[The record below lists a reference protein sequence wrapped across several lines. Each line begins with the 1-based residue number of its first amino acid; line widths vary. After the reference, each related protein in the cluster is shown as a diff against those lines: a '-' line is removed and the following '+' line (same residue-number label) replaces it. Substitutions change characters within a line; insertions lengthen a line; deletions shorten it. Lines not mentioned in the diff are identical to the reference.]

1 MNIFSELSA
10 KSLTIVVLFYI
21 ILLMSNEKKTA
32 SKNKELAKIFSRIAD
47 ALELKGANVFR
58 IVAYRKAA
66 RVLEDLVEGIEVLN
80 KQGRLVELP
89 GIGKAIAEKINEYLS
104 TGKMKK
110 YKEVTKGI
118 PNTLLDMLDIQNL
131 GPKTLALANKKLCVK
146 NLKDLKK
153 VIKNGSLAKLPQM
166 GEKKV
171 ENIKKGLDLYERAHK
186 RLSIAV
192 AQKIAQEII
201 DYIKKHTKI
210 KDISSAGSL
219 RRWKETIGDIDILT
233 TGKNGAEIIKIFTK
247 FPKTERVLAAGETK
261 SSIIVKGGIQV
272 DLRIVEPKSYGAAL
286 QYFTGS
292 KAHNIKL
299 RNIAK
304 SKRLKLSE
312 YGVFSL
318 RDTGVK
324 GKKMVAGKTEEEVYK
339 ILGLAYVPPELRED
353 RGEVE
358 AALKKRLPKLIEM
371 KDIKGDL
378 QMHSVYSDSTATI
391 KQLAVFARKLDY
403 EYILITDHSQSAKYA
418 HGMEPKR
425 LYKQWQEID
434 NINKQSKKLRV
445 LKGVEVDIIKSGK
458 LDYPDNIL
466 KQCDLVV
473 AAIHQGFIK
482 NVTERICTAMD
493 NPYVD
498 IIAHPTG
505 RLISQREG
513 YVVDIHKVMEKASQ
527 TGTWLELNA
536 YPDRLDL
543 NDVNLKLAKEMGIK
557 ISIGT
562 DAHSPEGLLWMK
574 FGVATARRGWLGPKN
589 AVNTYSLK
597 KLLTVRKINKK
608 KESINL

>member
-1 MNIFSELSA
+1 M
-10 KSLTIVVLFYI
+10 
-21 ILLMSNEKKTA
+21 
-32 SKNKELAKIFSRIAD
+32 KNKELAKIFSRIAD
-47 ALELKGANVFR
+47 ALEFKDANVFR
-58 IVAYRKAA
+58 IIAYRRAG
-66 RVLEDLVEGIEVLN
+66 RVLDDLVEDIEVLN
-80 KQGRLVELP
+80 KQGRLAELP

-131 GPKTLALANKKLCVK
+131 GPKTLALANKMLAVK
-146 NLKDLKK
+146 NQKDLKK

-171 ENIKKGLDLYERAHK
+171 ENIKKGLELYERAHE
-186 RLSIAV
+186 RLSIEV
-192 AQKIAQEII
+192 AQNVAREII
-201 DYIKKHTKI
+201 EYLKKDTEIKN
-210 KDISSAGSL
+210 ISSAGSL
-219 RRWKETIGDIDILT
+219 RRCKETIGDIDILT

-247 FPKTERVLAAGETK
+247 FPKTEQVLAAGATK

-304 SKRLKLSE
+304 SKGLKLSE
-312 YGVFSL
+312 YGVF
-318 RDTGVK
+318 K

-353 RGEVE
+353 RGEIE
-358 AALKKRLPKLIEM
+358 AALKKKLPGLI
-371 KDIKGDL
+371 KIKNIKGDL
-378 QMHSVYSDSTATI
+378 HMHSIYSDSTATI
-391 KQLAVFARKLDY
+391 KQLADFARKLGY
-403 EYILITDHSQSAKYA
+403 GYILITDHSQSAKYA
-418 HGMEPKR
+418 HGMEPER

-445 LKGVEVDIIKSGK
+445 LKGVEVDILKSGK
-458 LDYPDNIL
+458 LDYLDKIL

-473 AAIHQGFIK
+473 AAIHQGFTK
-482 NVTERICTAMD
+482 NVTERICAAMD

-513 YVVDIHKVMEKASQ
+513 YVIDIHKVMEKAAQ
-527 TGTWLELNA
+527 TRTWLELNA

-543 NDVNLKLAKEMGIK
+543 NDVNLKVAKEMDIK

-562 DAHSPEGLLWMK
+562 DAHSIEGLLWMK
-574 FGVATARRGWLGPKN
+574 FGVATARRGWLEPGN
-589 AVNTYSLK
+589 VVNTYSLK
-597 KLLTVRKINKK
+597 KLLAARKRNKK
-608 KESINL
+608 RN

>member
-1 MNIFSELSA
+1 M
-10 KSLTIVVLFYI
+10 
-21 ILLMSNEKKTA
+21 
-32 SKNKELAKIFSRIAD
+32 KNKELAKIFSRIAD
-47 ALELKGANVFR
+47 ALEFKDVNVFR
-58 IVAYRKAA
+58 IVAYRRAG
-66 RVLEDLVEGIEVLN
+66 RVLDDLVEDIEVLN
-80 KQGRLVELP
+80 KQGRLAELP

-131 GPKTLALANKKLCVK
+131 GPKTLALANKMLAVK
-146 NLKDLKK
+146 NQKDLKK

-171 ENIKKGLDLYERAHK
+171 ENIKKGLELYERAHE

-192 AQKIAQEII
+192 AQKVAKEII
-201 DYIKKHTKI
+201 DYIKKNARI

-233 TGKNGAEIIKIFTK
+233 TGKNGSEIIKIFTK
-247 FPKTERVLAAGETK
+247 FPKTEQILAAGETK
-261 SSIIVKGGIQV
+261 GSIIVKGGIQI

-304 SKRLKLSE
+304 SKGLKLSE

-324 GKKMVAGKTEEEVYK
+324 RNKMIAGKTEEEVYK
-339 ILGLAYVPPELRED
+339 ILGLTYIPPELRED
-353 RGEVE
+353 RGEIE
-358 AALKKRLPKLIEM
+358 AALKKKLPKLIEM
-371 KDIKGDL
+371 KNIKGDL
-378 QMHSVYSDSTATI
+378 HMHSTYSDSTATI
-391 KQLAVFARKLDY
+391 KQLTDFARKLGY
-403 EYILITDHSQSAKYA
+403 EYILITDHSQSVKYA
-418 HGMEPKR
+418 HGLEPKR
-425 LYKQWQEID
+425 LYKQWKEID
-434 NINKQSKKLRV
+434 NINKQFKKLRV
-445 LKGVEVDIIKSGK
+445 LKGVEADILKSGK
-458 LDYPDNIL
+458 LDYPDKIL

-473 AAIHQGFIK
+473 AAIHQGFTK
-482 NVTERICTAMD
+482 NVTERICAAMD

-513 YVVDIHKVMEKASQ
+513 YVIDIHKVMEKAAQ

-543 NDVNLKLAKEMGIK
+543 NDVNLKVAKEMDIK

-562 DAHSPEGLLWMK
+562 DAHSTEGLLWMK
-574 FGVATARRGWLGPKN
+574 FGIATARRGWLEPKDV
-589 AVNTYSLK
+589 VNIYSLK
-597 KLLTVRKINKK
+597 KLFTVRKINK
-608 KESINL
+608 NGVN

>member
-1 MNIFSELSA
+1 M
-10 KSLTIVVLFYI
+10 
-21 ILLMSNEKKTA
+21 
-32 SKNKELAKIFSRIAD
+32 KNKELAKIFSRIAD

-66 RVLEDLVEGIEVLN
+66 RVLEDMIEDIEVLN
-80 KQGRLVELP
+80 KQGRLAELP

-131 GPKTLALANKKLCVK
+131 GPKTLALANKMLAVK
-146 NLKDLKK
+146 NQKDLKK

-171 ENIKKGLDLYERAHK
+171 ENIKKGLELYERAHE

-192 AQKIAQEII
+192 AQKVAKEII
-201 DYIKKHTKI
+201 DYIKKNARI

-233 TGKNGAEIIKIFTK
+233 TGKNGSEIIKIFTK
-247 FPKTERVLAAGETK
+247 FPKTEQILAAGETK
-261 SSIIVKGGIQV
+261 GSIIVKGGIQI

-304 SKRLKLSE
+304 SKGLKLSE
-312 YGVFSL
+312 YGVFK
-318 RDTGVK
+318 R
-324 GKKMVAGKTEEEVYK
+324 KKMVAGKTEEEVYR
-339 ILGLAYVPPELRED
+339 ILGLTYVPPELRED
-353 RGEVE
+353 HGEIE
-358 AALKKRLPKLIEM
+358 AALKKKLPKLIKM
-371 KDIKGDL
+371 KNIKGDL
-378 QMHSVYSDSTATI
+378 HMHSVYSDSTATI
-391 KQLAVFARKLDY
+391 KQLADFARKLGY
-403 EYILITDHSQSAKYA
+403 EYILITDHSQSVKYA
-418 HGMEPKR
+418 HGLEPKR
-425 LYKQWQEID
+425 LYKQWKEID
-434 NINKQSKKLRV
+434 NINKQFKKLRV
-445 LKGVEVDIIKSGK
+445 LKGVEADILKSGE
-458 LDYPDNIL
+458 LDYPDKIL

-473 AAIHQGFIK
+473 AAIHQGFTK
-482 NVTERICTAMD
+482 NVTERICAAMD

-505 RLISQREG
+505 RLISQQEG
-513 YVVDIHKVMEKASQ
+513 YVIDIHKVMEKAAQ
-527 TGTWLELNA
+527 TRTWLELNA

-543 NDVNLKLAKEMGIK
+543 NDVNLKVAKEMGIK

-562 DAHSPEGLLWMK
+562 DAHSAEGLLWMK
-574 FGVATARRGWLGPKN
+574 FGVATARRGWLEPKN
-589 AVNTYSLK
+589 VVNTYSLK
-597 KLLTVRKINKK
+597 KLQTTRKINK
-608 KESINL
+608 NGVN

>member
-1 MNIFSELSA
+1 MDQ
-10 KSLTIVVLFYI
+10 
-21 ILLMSNEKKTA
+21 
-32 SKNKELAKIFSRIAD
+32 KNKELVAIFKRIAD
-47 ALELKGANVFR
+47 GLEFQGANVFK
-58 IVAYRKAA
+58 IIAYRKAA
-66 RVLEDLVEGIEVLN
+66 RVLDELSQSVEVLSKTN
-80 KQGRLVELP
+80 KLGDLP
-89 GIGKAIAEKINEYLS
+89 GIGKAIAGKINEYLT

-110 YKEVTKGI
+110 YEEVTKDI
-118 PNTLLDMLDIQNL
+118 PGTLFDMLDIQNL
-131 GPKTLALANKKLCVK
+131 GPKTLALAHKKLRVK

-153 VIKNGSLAKLPQM
+153 VIKNGGLAKLPQM
-166 GEKKV
+166 GEKRV
-171 ENIKKGLDLYERAHK
+171 ENIKKGLDLYERAHE

-192 AQKIAQEII
+192 AQNVAREII
-201 DYIKKHTKI
+201 EYLKKNTKI

-272 DLRIVEPKSYGAAL
+272 DLRIVKPKSYGAAL

-304 SKRLKLSE
+304 SKGLKLSE

-324 GKKMVAGKTEEEVYK
+324 GKKMVAGKTEKEVYK
-339 ILGLAYVPPELRED
+339 ILGLTYVPPELRED
-353 RGEVE
+353 RGEIE
-358 AALKKRLPKLIEM
+358 AALKKKLPKLIEI

-378 QMHSVYSDSTATI
+378 HMHSTYSDSTATI
-391 KQLAVFARKLDY
+391 RQLTDFARKLGY
-403 EYILITDHSQSAKYA
+403 EYILVTDHSQSAKYA
-418 HGMEPKR
+418 HGLEPKR

-434 NINKQSKKLRV
+434 KINQQSKKLHV
-445 LKGVEVDIIKSGK
+445 LKGVEVDILKSGK
-458 LDYPDNIL
+458 LDYPDKIL
-466 KQCDLVV
+466 KRCNFVI
-473 AAIHQGFIK
+473 AAIHQGFTK
-482 NVTERICTAMD
+482 NVTERICAAMD

-513 YVVDIHKVMEKASQ
+513 YAINIHKVMEHAAQ

-536 YPDRLDL
+536 FPDRLDL
-543 NDVNLKLAKEMGIK
+543 NDVNLKTAKEMGIK

-562 DAHSPEGLLWMK
+562 DAHSIEALLWMK
-574 FGVATARRGWLGPKN
+574 FGVAQARRGWLEAKN
-589 AVNTYSLK
+589 VVNTYSLK
-597 KLLTVRKINKK
+597 KLQTIRKINKNRI
-608 KESINL
+608 E

>member
-1 MNIFSELSA
+1 MW
-10 KSLTIVVLFYI
+10 I
-21 ILLMSNEKKTA
+21 ILLM
-32 SKNKELAKIFSRIAD
+32 KNKELAKIFSRIAD
-47 ALELKGANVFR
+47 ALEFKDANVFR
-58 IVAYRKAA
+58 IIAYRRAG
-66 RVLEDLVEGIEVLN
+66 RVLDDLVEDIEVLN
-80 KQGRLVELP
+80 KQGRLAELP

-110 YKEVTKGI
+110 YKEVTKGV

-131 GPKTLALANKKLCVK
+131 GPKTLALANKMLAVK
-146 NLKDLKK
+146 NQKDLKK

-171 ENIKKGLDLYERAHK
+171 ENIKKGLELYERAHE
-186 RLSIAV
+186 RLSIEV
-192 AQKIAQEII
+192 AQNVAREII
-201 DYIKKHTKI
+201 EYLKKDTKI
-210 KDISSAGSL
+210 KNISSAGSL
-219 RRWKETIGDIDILT
+219 RRCKETIGDIDILT

-247 FPKTERVLAAGETK
+247 FPKTEQVLAAGATK
-261 SSIIVKGGIQV
+261 SSIIVKGGVQV

-292 KAHNIKL
+292 KAHNIRL

-304 SKRLKLSE
+304 SKGLKLSE

-318 RDTGVK
+318 RDTGIK
-324 GKKMVAGKTEEEVYK
+324 RKKMVAGKTEEEVYK
-339 ILGLAYVPPELRED
+339 IIGLTYVPPELRED

-358 AALKKRLPKLIEM
+358 AALKKRLPGLIKI

-378 QMHSVYSDSTATI
+378 QMHSTYSDSTATI
-391 KQLAVFARKLDY
+391 KQLADFARKLGY

-418 HGMEPKR
+418 HGLEPER

-445 LKGVEVDIIKSGK
+445 LKGVEVDILKSGK
-458 LDYPDNIL
+458 LDYLDKIL

-473 AAIHQGFIK
+473 AAIHQGFTK
-482 NVTERICTAMD
+482 NVTERIYAAMD

-513 YVVDIHKVMEKASQ
+513 YVIDIHKVMEKAAQ
-527 TGTWLELNA
+527 TRTWLELNA

-543 NDVNLKLAKEMGIK
+543 NDVNLKAAKEMDIK

-562 DAHSPEGLLWMK
+562 DAHSIEGLLWMK
-574 FGVATARRGWLGPKN
+574 FGVATARRGWLEPKGV
-589 AVNTYSLK
+589 VNTNSLK
-597 KLLTVRKINKK
+597 KLLTARKINKK
-608 KESINL
+608 RNQLIVRQEISNES

>member
-1 MNIFSELSA
+1 MMD
-10 KSLTIVVLFYI
+10 K
-21 ILLMSNEKKTA
+21 
-32 SKNKELAKIFSRIAD
+32 KNKELAHIFKRIAD
-47 ALELKGANVFR
+47 GLEFQGANVFK
-58 IVAYRKAA
+58 IIAYRKAA
-66 RVLEDLVEGIEVLN
+66 RVLDELSQDVEVLSKTN
-80 KQGRLVELP
+80 KLSDLP
-89 GIGKAIAEKINEYLS
+89 GIGKAIAGKINEYLT

-110 YKEVTKGI
+110 YEEVIKDI
-118 PNTLLDMLDIQNL
+118 PGTLFDMLDIQNL
-131 GPKTLALANKKLCVK
+131 GPKTLALLNKKLAVK
-146 NLKDLKK
+146 NPKDLKK
-153 VIKNGSLAKLPQM
+153 VIKNGSFAKLPKM

-171 ENIKKGLDLYERAHK
+171 ENIKKGLDLYERAHQ

-192 AQKIAQEII
+192 AQNVAREII
-201 DYIKKHTKI
+201 EYLKKSTQI

-272 DLRIVEPKSYGAAL
+272 DLRIVKPKSYGAAL

-304 SKRLKLSE
+304 SKGLKLSE
-312 YGVFSL
+312 YGVF
-318 RDTGVK
+318 K
-324 GKKMVAGKTEEEVYK
+324 GKKMVAGKTEKEVYK
-339 ILGLAYVPPELRED
+339 ILGLSYVLPELRED

-358 AALKKRLPKLIEM
+358 LALKNKIPKLIEM

-378 QMHSVYSDSTATI
+378 HMHSIYSDSTATI
-391 KQLAVFARKLDY
+391 KQLTDFARKLGY

-418 HGMEPKR
+418 HGVESKR
-425 LYKQWQEID
+425 LYKQWKEID
-434 NINKQSKKLRV
+434 KINKRSKKARV
-445 LKGVEVDIIKSGK
+445 LKGVEVDILKTGE
-458 LDYPDNIL
+458 LDYPDRIL

-473 AAIHQGFIK
+473 AAIHQGFTK
-482 NVTERICTAMD
+482 NVTERICAAMD

-513 YVVDIHKVMEKASQ
+513 YAINIHKVIEHAAQ

-543 NDVNLKLAKEMGIK
+543 NDVNLKIAKEMGIK
-557 ISIGT
+557 ISIST
-562 DAHSPEGLLWMK
+562 DAHSIEALLWMK
-574 FGVATARRGWLGPKN
+574 FGVATAKRAWLSPKDV
-589 AVNTYSLK
+589 VNTYPLK
-597 KLLTVRKINKK
+597 KLQTTRKINKNRI
-608 KESINL
+608 E